1 MLYHR
6 TTVTPGDGL
15 DFVISD
21 GSLDLHGT
29 RINPQGW
36 QFRDHVPA
44 LFSHDQKFPIG
55 VWEGLKVEKDRVLGR
70 LKLAKDGTSARHD
83 EVLSLVRQGILRA
96 VSAGFTVD
104 EQGRNGSEYDYERQ
118 TLMEASLVAVPSNSN
133 ALLQA
138 REAGIS
144 DDTLSLVFG
153 EQAARSA
160 KALNGGHAATSPTKA
175 TRMDN
180 LGTQIEAAQQNLNL
194 ARDNLNAH
202 LSDGSEDAARIGAL
216 TDAVEQRE
224 TLLQNLLKAE
234 RVLGVR
240 AGEPNGGG
248 QKQLAAPAIARP
260 ALTSKRDQR
269 PVASDD
275 LMLRAIAVKFRSY
288 VLEQDP
294 IKVLE
299 DRYGDHEATQI
310 VVRAA
315 IAGATTTTA
324 GWAAELVQQAN
335 ADFLGLLNPA
345 SIFPGLAAK
354 GTQLSFGPN
363 SGSIKVPSRAATP
376 SIAGSFVAEGG
387 AIPVRR
393 FGLTSITLSPTKM
406 AVLSVFTREMAM
418 YSNPTIEGLL
428 RREIQRDTA
437 ITIDSLLTDAVAAT
451 VGLRPAGLRNGV
463 SATTAAT
470 GGGYA
475 AILKDIQALAAPFDA
490 ANAGR
495 NLVLMMSPR
504 EARALAMSP
513 GPDGTLGWSTAF
525 MGEFTVLVS
534 TAITP
539 GMLIMVDAEDF
550 VAVAGSPEFR
560 VSEDTVLHMEDTTP
574 LNIATGAQGSG
585 VLATPSQ
592 SMFQTASIAL
602 RMILEITWAMRRT
615 GMVQWMTG
623 ASWAL
628 A

>member
-21 GSLDLHGT
+21 GSLDMHGT

-36 QFRDHVPA
+36 QFRNHVPA
-44 LFSHDQKFPIG
+44 LFSHDAKFPIG
-55 VWEGLKVEKDRVLGR
+55 VWENLKMEKDRVVGS

-96 VSAGFTVD
+96 VSAGFSVE
-104 EQGRNGSEYDYERQ
+104 EQGKHGSDYDYERQ
-118 TLMEASLVAVPSNSN
+118 TLMEASLVAVPSNAN
-133 ALLQA
+133 AVMQA

-144 DDTLSLVFG
+144 DDTLKLVFG
-153 EQAARSA
+153 EQAEKPVRAM
-160 KALNGGHAATSPTKA
+160 NGGHAATSPTKA
-175 TRMDN
+175 TQMDG
-180 LGTQIEAAQQNLNL
+180 LGPQIEAAQSGLNA
-194 ARDNLNAH
+194 ARDALAVH
-202 LSDGSEDAARIGAL
+202 LAEGGDDFARTDTL
-216 TDAVEQRE
+216 TGTVEARE
-224 TLLQNLLKAE
+224 SQLQSLLKAE
-234 RVLGVR
+234 KALGMR
-240 AGEPNGGG
+240 AGEPIAGGE
-248 QKQLAAPAIARP
+248 KKLPAPAIGRP
-260 ALTSKRDQR
+260 SLTSKRDLR
-269 PVASDD
+269 PVDGGD
-275 LMLRAIAVKFRSY
+275 LVLRAIAVKFRSY
-288 VLEQDP
+288 VMQKDP
-294 IKVLE
+294 IQVLE
-299 DRYGDHEATQI
+299 ERYGDHEQTQI

-315 IAGATTTTA
+315 IAGASTTTA

-335 ADFLGLLNPA
+335 ADFLAGLDQV
-345 SIFPGLAAK
+345 SVFPGLAAK

-363 SGSIKVPSRAATP
+363 SGSIKVPSRASTP

-393 FGLTSITLSPTKM
+393 VGLTSITLTPTKM
-406 AVLSVFTREMAM
+406 GVLSVFSREMAM

-428 RREIQRDTA
+428 RREINRDTA

-463 SATTAAT
+463 SAITAAT

-475 AILKDIQALAAPFDA
+475 AILKDIQALAAPFDT

-495 NLVLMMSPR
+495 NLVLLMAPR

-525 MGEFTVLVS
+525 MGEFSVLTS
-534 TAITP
+534 TAITA

-550 VAVAGSPEFR
+550 VSVSGTPEFR
-560 VSEDTVLHMEDTTP
+560 VSEETVLHMEDTTP
-574 LNIATGAQGSG
+574 LAIGTAGSPATVA
-585 VLATPSQ
+585 APAQ

-602 RMILEITWAMRRT
+602 RMLLEVNWAMRRT

-623 ASWAL
+623 ANWAL